1 MKKSRSFSLNR
12 RFLAFHRALA
22 YRNEQSILDGERALR
37 CKPLL
42 YWKVF

>member
-1 MKKSRSFSLNR
+1 MKKSRSFSSTR
-12 RFLAFHRALA
+12 RSLASHRALA
-22 YRNEQSILDGERALR
+22 YRNEQSTLDGERALH